1 MSSAERRDVVGT
13 HQLPRR
19 VLQIALTL
27 VCVSVVVLAAGAAWG
42 VHRGGYPWS
51 LMAEVLAFLTW
62 VLLFASLLHSR
73 TIVGASGIRIRSGW
87 RWRQIDWGEIDSF
100 GSTTGGLAS
109 PEIVT
114 LRTTSGR
121 KVMTQIPS
129 RLLPELE
136 SYATEHGFHGS

>member
-1 MSSAERRDVVGT
+1 MLAGDEGDGVGRPRVCAGRVPPQAE
-13 HQLPRR
+13 
-19 VLQIALTL
+19 
-27 VCVSVVVLAAGAAWG
+27 LAGQ
-42 VHRGGYPWS
+42 V
-51 LMAEVLAFLTW
+51 T
-62 VLLFASLLHSR
+62 
-73 TIVGASGIRIRSGW
+73 
-87 RWRQIDWGEIDSF
+87 WGEIDSF
-100 GSTTGGLAS
+100 ASTTGGLAS

>member
-1 MSSAERRDVVGT
+1 MSLAERRDAVGT

-27 VCVSVVVLAAGAAWG
+27 LCVSAIVLAAGAAWG
-42 VHRGGYPWS
+42 FHRGGHPWW
-51 LMAEVLAFLTW
+51 LLAEMLAVLTW
-62 VLLFASLLHSR
+62 MLLFTSLLHSR
-73 TIVGASGIRIRSGW
+73 TVVEASGLRIRSGW
-87 RWRQIDWGEIDSF
+87 RWRQVSWGEIDSF
-100 GSTTGGLAS
+100 ASTTGGLAS